1 MQILEE
7 LWCLLLS
14 TCCCMGTYC
23 IYTVYTLCLA
33 MRGRDRLWQWKSAI
47 CTKWALTNCSQ
58 QSLKNCF
65 IIITAAII
73 HTVHVWSCVIM
84 CLCVQ
89 VCLFHLICLSVL
101 VCFMINDTLLIFK
114 SLWVCVKI
122 TIHSFQMSSH
132 LSFSASPS
140 VHRFSVNVEPGTK
153 LERGPASLHLCNNL
167 LVLTR
172 GVPPVVIGHWKLS
185 ALRRYGA
192 VPNGFVFE
200 GGTRCGYC
208 K

>member
-1 MQILEE
+1 MYFNACLKSSTNDVVWALYINTANVHTICATVRCVFGCERQRQTVALKKCHLHKLSNDKLQPVE
-7 LWCLLLS
+7 LKKLLNHHFHS
-14 TCCCMGTYC
+14 HR
-23 IYTVYTLCLA
+23 YTVRVC
-33 MRGRDRLWQWKSAI
+33 SCVCVI
-47 CTKWALTNCSQ
+47 CTVDL
-58 QSLKNCF
+58 
-65 IIITAAII
+65 
-73 HTVHVWSCVIM
+73 
-84 CLCVQ
+84 
-89 VCLFHLICLSVL
+89 L
-101 VCFMINDTLLIFK
+101 VFMINDTSIVFK
-114 SLWVCVKI
+114 SSKLFP
-122 TIHSFQMSSH
+122 SPLSLSST
-132 LSFSASPS
+132 PS

-153 LERGPASLHLCNNL
+153 LESGPASLHLCNNL

>member
-1 MQILEE
+1 M
-7 LWCLLLS
+7 
-14 TCCCMGTYC
+14 
-23 IYTVYTLCLA
+23 
-33 MRGRDRLWQWKSAI
+33 
-47 CTKWALTNCSQ
+47 
-58 QSLKNCF
+58 F
-65 IIITAAII
+65 IIINLLLYGHILYIYSIYFVFGYERERQTLAMKKC
-73 HTVHVWSCVIM
+73 HLHKVSVDKLQPTELKELLHHHYRCHHSHRTCVIM